1 MRAKRPVLF
10 VKGNADLRDPLHS
23 LRLGRDTLWNG
34 INQTL
39 REAERGLTVRVVHE
53 TSIGF
58 APLLLAN
65 GTIPRDVA
73 LRAELFG
80 PFPPSSQF
88 SAAVFAPEHAS
99 ILLSIHGD
107 VSVRVVRHRRT
118 GALLHPYGWERWTEA
133 DRAWLTDEYEPVP
146 LVSAQQSMGR
156 LLGIVERIR
165 GISDAP
171 ILVGNLSSI
180 MPGDTIHAY
189 LGVGETYAQRVRRF
203 NLALV
208 DAAMQADFSIID
220 VERIVAEGG
229 AATLRTDAIHLTAE
243 GCRRVA
249 AEVVRILDDYGILP
263 TLPCA

>member
-1 MRAKRPVLF
+1 MTTKRPVLF

-23 LRLGRDTLWNG
+23 LRPGRDTLWNG

-39 REAERGLTVRVVHE
+39 RETKRGFTIRVIHE

-65 GTIPRDVA
+65 GTVPEDVA
-73 LRAELFG
+73 QRAELFG
-80 PFPPSSQF
+80 PFSPSSQC
-88 SAAVFAPEHAS
+88 SAAVFAPEHAA

-107 VSVRVVRHRRT
+107 VSVPVVRHRRT
-118 GALLHPYGWERWTEA
+118 GALLHPHGWERWPEA
-133 DRAWLTDEYEPVP
+133 DRAWLTDDYDPMP
-146 LVSAQQSMGR
+146 LLDAQESMGR
-156 LLGIVERIR
+156 LLGIVARIR
-165 GISDAP
+165 SVNDAP

-180 MPGDTIHAY
+180 TPGETIHAY

-203 NLALV
+203 NVALV
-208 DAAMQADFSIID
+208 DAAMQSDFSIVD

-229 AATLRTDAIHLTAE
+229 AAMLRIDAIHLTAE

-249 AEVVRILDDYGILP
+249 TEVVRILDDYGILP
-263 TLPCA
+263 VRPCA